1 MRLDWF
7 KTSKRVINLV
17 NLKLNAQE
25 MAKKRSWQKET
36 LTKQRWRLHERLGNT
51 QDRNLNALIEH

>member
-36 LTKQRWRLHERLGNT
+36 LTKRRWRLHERLGNT